1 MKAKTLPYSNGLG
14 ACQDWPLFL
23 SGKRTSQW
31 QVHFTA
37 DLPKNSNIS
46 SEFFIKPVQRWYF
59 LYVGLLFFLCTLS
72 QFETFTLRHVVK
84 SSTSKIQQDS
94 LPMVRGGKTQGCLHK
109 TSAFFRVF
117 SHTIHTDSTSRAQVF
132 SKTRRED
139 YCIPSVLPLKE
150 NRPNND
156 KLIHF
161 DDTSPPNFL
170 GCIPHAS
177 MEKLTS

>member
-72 QFETFTLRHVVK
+72 QFEAFTLRHVVK

-109 TSAFFRVF
+109 TSAFFVF
-117 SHTIHTDSTSRAQVF
+117 SLTQFILTAQVGHK
-132 SKTRRED
+132 SSARQRED

-161 DDTSPPNFL
+161 DDTSPPTFL